1 MNDSQYPM
9 ISTSLEDTLD
19 RLVGQALD
27 ELVALSMEMDTHRYM
42 YNTHEHRGLLNSQ
55 GMKSHPNHQM
65 EPVRSYIYRTSERFL
80 CFGGISVLG
89 CSPMT
94 LHPRTHLRRDSHQ
107 ESSFST
113 LDTL

>member
-42 YNTHEHRGLLNSQ
+42 
-55 GMKSHPNHQM
+55 
-65 EPVRSYIYRTSERFL
+65 
-80 CFGGISVLG
+80 
-89 CSPMT
+89 
-94 LHPRTHLRRDSHQ
+94 
-107 ESSFST
+107 
-113 LDTL
+113 